1 VQRLRNTTAVVGLA
15 TSMALAWILTEGAS
29 LASATTRYRSGAV
42 RTQLASHLSQSAGG
56 APAPAGLVSTGA
68 TVMAGI
74 VALLAVAALA
84 FMVVTFIRRRV
95 VTTA

>member
-1 VQRLRNTTAVVGLA
+1 MQRLKYTAAMVGLA
-15 TSMALAWILTEGAS
+15 TSVALAWILSEGAS
-29 LASATTRYRSGAV
+29 LAAATTRYRSGAV
-42 RTQLASHLSQSAGG
+42 RTQLASHGG
-56 APAPAGLVSTGA
+56 SVTAPTAAGLVSTGA
-68 TVMAGI
+68 TVMAAV